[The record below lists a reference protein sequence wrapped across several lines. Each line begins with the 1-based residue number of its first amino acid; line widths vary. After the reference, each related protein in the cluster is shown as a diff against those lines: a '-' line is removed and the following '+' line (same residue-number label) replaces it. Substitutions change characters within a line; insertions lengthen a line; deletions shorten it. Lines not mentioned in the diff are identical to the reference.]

1 MKYCLKL
8 ANVHKLIK
16 VRGGSYKQCLWGK
29 SACILDWLPLL
40 GSCLKFI
47 VGKHQQ
53 NQRHNIFTPLT

>member
-16 VRGGSYKQCLWGK
+16 VRGRSYRCLWGK
-29 SACILDWLPLL
+29 SASILDWLPLL
-40 GSCLKFI
+40 GSYLKFI

-53 NQRHNIFTPLT
+53 NQRHNIFMPLM

>member
-8 ANVHKLIK
+8 ANAHKLIK
-16 VRGGSYKQCLWGK
+16 VRGGSYRQCLWGK
-29 SACILDWLPLL
+29 SACVLDWLPLL

-53 NQRHNIFTPLT
+53 N